1 MTGWSLFCLQH
12 ISALANTCSVHLPP
26 PPPFAP
32 HTCSPFVTA
41 HPTGTNTPLVCD
53 CVQGLD
59 DHAHKPTLQRLPKHI
74 QIVGS
79 PAAAAVAESLGFT
92 DVISLD
98 HGKTVQT
105 CNGRLTITATAGK
118 FHFTSQPISMVSNL
132 GQQTLPL
139 GRMLT

>member
-1 MTGWSLFCLQH
+1 M
-12 ISALANTCSVHLPP
+12 
-26 PPPFAP
+26 
-32 HTCSPFVTA
+32 
-41 HPTGTNTPLVCD
+41 
-53 CVQGLD
+53 QGLD

-98 HGKTVQT
+98 HGKTVQI

-118 FHFTSQPISMVSNL
+118 LHFISQPISMVNSVK
-132 GQQTLPL
+132 
-139 GRMLT
+139 